1 MNCSYCRVKIITV
14 DVPWLGQ
21 YVVCNSCGELL
32 RFDGADLREL
42 TVREEEGMP
51 DRIRDAITTT
61 QWRIRA
67 SIVRERGD

>member
-1 MNCSYCRVKIITV
+1 MKCPCCLLEIMTV
-14 DVPWLGQ
+14 VVPWPNQ
-21 YVVCNSCGELL
+21 YAICHSCGELL

-51 DRIRDAITTT
+51 DRIRDSITTT